1 MIIKY
6 IVYAFIITTTI
17 LATSTSLPK
26 NDDLLS
32 LNEHEAK
39 DYLHEEKPHPN
50 DFEEIIL
57 TSNDGKCPAYEKK
70 DRELELM
77 ALAFPTTL
85 QLIADGTTY
94 PNEQVF
100 CSERVSK

>member
-39 DYLHEEKPHPN
+39 DYLHEEKPHPSKYMLLVVLYKPKA
-50 DFEEIIL
+50 ITSKTVL
-57 TSNDGKCPAYEKK
+57 TTVYSTD
-70 DRELELM
+70 
-77 ALAFPTTL
+77 
-85 QLIADGTTY
+85 
-94 PNEQVF
+94 
-100 CSERVSK
+100 